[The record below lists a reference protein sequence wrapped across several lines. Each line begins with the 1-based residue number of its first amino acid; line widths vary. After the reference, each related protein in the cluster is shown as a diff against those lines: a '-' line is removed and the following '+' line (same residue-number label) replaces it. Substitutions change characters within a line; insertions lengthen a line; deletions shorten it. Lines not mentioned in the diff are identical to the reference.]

1 MRVVFL
7 ALWACLC
14 ASPLVASQ
22 ASLSVGISSIDF
34 RVDSATLRET
44 LLALPIPQSPTWRAL
59 LHYQNNHSSI
69 PKQSQKSTFFLH
81 KKGHKNPRLEYIATI
96 NSLINAIDSSG
107 LKANGNEREFAC
119 LYPARLQ
126 LIELY
131 LQNLVAS
138 STTNALAYKQAL
150 QAILAYEQSTLCKGL
165 QEFLALVP
173 IDEIW
178 LEFAAESDIYPGSS
192 MGHIYLRLLGE
203 SQQDIDTEAG
213 DTKIV
218 RKKGDIQEYGMSYYA
233 ILSEFFN
240 PLDYIR
246 AMFGS
251 LTGYYALTPYSN
263 LSTEYLENQSRVL
276 YRFKLEST
284 FSQRELFRLHLW
296 ELKDRQIHYAFITH
310 NCTDGIAQILSVLDS
325 SYGFKKFKPFITP
338 ATYIK
343 HLDSTGQ
350 IATQEWLAPPHKQ
363 KFINR
368 FGVNDILHSYPNSKL
383 TLGYEQGNLLSFYL
397 APIYSAITNADSSYK
412 EHIESRLFAI
422 EGKIALDSSLTTRQ
436 ERAFLSQI
444 ELLHLYSLADF
455 YRTHTLSKLISVR
468 LESNLYQY
476 EASNAF
482 GAFINRQTRLFPTI
496 ESGLGFSAYARY
508 LTFFALS
515 FLGYRYEVIHNPYI
529 AMRLGV
535 IARLPRV
542 KAIVESSLYYD
553 ILGNNRGYDSR
564 LRGFL
569 GINLYT
575 SKHFA
580 LDVFVDSSVYWN
592 LLPNTR
598 IIYETQHLWQ
608 TKAGISLHF

>member
-1 MRVVFL
+1 MRAICL

-22 ASLSVGISSIDF
+22 ASLSAGGFSIDF
-34 RVDSATLRET
+34 RVDFAILRQT
-44 LLALPIPQSPTWRAL
+44 LLSLPIPESPAWKAL
-59 LHYQNNHSSI
+59 LHYQNNRSSI
-69 PKQSQKSTFFLH
+69 PKQSKKSNFFLH

-96 NSLINAIDSSG
+96 DTLINALESSEP
-107 LKANGNEREFAC
+107 KASDNEQEFAC

-126 LIELY
+126 LIQTHLH
-131 LQNLVAS
+131 NLVS
-138 STTNALAYKQAL
+138 SDTTNVLAYNAALQEILAYKQTT
-150 QAILAYEQSTLCKGL
+150 QCKGL
-165 QEFLALVP
+165 QEFISLVP

-192 MGHIYLRLLGE
+192 MGHIYLRLLGR
-203 SQQDIDTEAG
+203 SKQDIDTEAG
-213 DTKIV
+213 GTKIL
-218 RKKGDIQEYGMSYYA
+218 RHKGELQEYGMSYYA

-246 AMFGS
+246 AIFGN

-310 NCTDGIAQILSVLDS
+310 NCTDGIAQILGVLDS
-325 SYGFKKFKPFITP
+325 SYGFKKFKPFTTP

-343 HLDSTGQ
+343 HLDLVGK
-350 IATQEWLAPPHKQ
+350 IDTQEWLAPPRKQ

-368 FGVNDILHSYPNSKL
+368 FGVNDLLHSYPHSKL
-383 TLGYEQGNLLSFYL
+383 TLGYEQGNLLSFSL

-412 EHIESRLFAI
+412 EHIESRLFAL
-422 EGKIALDSSLTTRQ
+422 EGKIALDSSLSARQ

-455 YRTHTLSKLISVR
+455 YRTHTLSKLISLR

-476 EASNAF
+476 ENSNAF
-482 GAFINRQTRLFPTI
+482 GAAINRSTRLFPTI
-496 ESGLGFSAYARY
+496 EGGLGFSAYARH
-508 LTFFALS
+508 LTLFALP
-515 FLGYRYEVIHNPYI
+515 FLGYRYELIHNPYI
-529 AMRLGV
+529 AIKFGV
-535 IARLPRV
+535 IAHITRV
-542 KAIVESSLYYD
+542 KAIIESNLYYD
-553 ILGNNRGYDSR
+553 VLGNNRGYDTR
-564 LRGFL
+564 LRAFL
-569 GINLYT
+569 GVNLYA
-575 SKHFA
+575 SRHFA
-580 LDVFVDSSVYWN
+580 LDVFVDSSAYWN
-592 LLPNTR
+592 LLRNTR
-598 IIYETQHLWQ
+598 IAYETQHLWQ
-608 TKAGISLHF
+608 IKAGVSLYF